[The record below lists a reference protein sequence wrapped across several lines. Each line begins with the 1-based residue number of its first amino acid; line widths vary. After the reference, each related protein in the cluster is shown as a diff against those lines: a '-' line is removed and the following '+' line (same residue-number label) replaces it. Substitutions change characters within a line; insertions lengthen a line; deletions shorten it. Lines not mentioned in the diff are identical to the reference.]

1 MRLETLAEIVAE
13 MTTPHA
19 RTVDTE
25 DGQAHGTEEALL
37 VLLRAAV
44 GSSMGRGSAAGARGT
59 GAPLDLT
66 AMELWGEIERTV
78 RWWAPTAEGT
88 VVETVAEL
96 GRWAQGSE
104 ADPAWAAEYRER
116 LMSWRD
122 RIRET
127 LEPVRTTDLRDTRC
141 PACGNLHAR
150 RLLDGEAV
158 RRPTLHVTYSDPPVA
173 VCLTCL
179 STWTGG
185 ELLDLRDGR
194 V

>member
-1 MRLETLAEIVAE
+1 MSTF
-13 MTTPHA
+13 
-19 RTVDTE
+19 
-25 DGQAHGTEEALL
+25 LL
-37 VLLRAAV
+37 LFL
-44 GSSMGRGSAAGARGT
+44 SFT
-59 GAPLDLT
+59 GALIL
-66 AMELWGEIERTV
+66 AGSGYAAWL
-78 RWWAPTAEGT
+78 AAEHF
-88 VVETVAEL
+88 
-96 GRWAQGSE
+96 
-104 ADPAWAAEYRER
+104 AEYRER

-122 RIRET
+122 RIREV

-150 RLLDGEAV
+150 RLQDGEVV